1 MDITEYYVSTNIKE
15 SVLEIEFFNRRANS
29 INSEMLKELS
39 AAFDSAAK
47 DDSVLAIV
55 LKSKGEKVFAS
66 GASFDEMLGIEDFG
80 VAKEF
85 FLGFARLI
93 WSMLNCPKFIITII
107 QGKAIGGSVGITAA
121 SDYVVA
127 TENAEFRLSEYSVG
141 IGPFVI
147 APVIEKKIGL
157 APLME
162 MTIDTEYR
170 SAQWALEK
178 GLVFNIQKDLDS
190 ANEFAYSLAKKISQR
205 NPKAVEELKSL
216 FWEKERTDFSIYE
229 SRAEKSAKLLLTDF
243 TKNFL
248 KEFIK

>member
-1 MDITEYYVSTNIKE
+1 MEYSINTKKE
-15 SVLEIEFFNRRANS
+15 EGILEIEFYNRKANS
-29 INSEMLKELS
+29 INSEMLKKLS

-47 DDSVLAIV
+47 DEDILAII

-66 GASFDEMLGIEDFG
+66 GASFDEMLEIEDFG
-80 VAKEF
+80 IAKEF

-147 APVIEKKIGL
+147 APVIERKIGL

-162 MTIDTEYR
+162 MTIDTEYH
-170 SAQWALEK
+170 SAQWALEN
-178 GLVFNIQKDLDS
+178 GLVFNLQKDAES
-190 ANEFAYSLAKKISQR
+190 ANIFAYNLANKISKR
-205 NPKAVEELKSL
+205 NPKAVEELKTI

-229 SRAEKSAKLLLTDF
+229 SRAEKSAKLLLTDY

-248 KEFIK
+248 KEFKKI